1 MVKVT
6 TEIEVF
12 QRSFKRYAEST
23 QNTSWTVS
31 FEKEYKSVNGG
42 FSIAG
47 AIKNKFS
54 ANVAADVGKTLGQF
68 DQNANFEK
76 NTQAEY
82 TEFGKDLQL
91 FRRITTV
98 ISIDGDTLRS
108 EVEEKID
115 TIPRDQLYS
124 DEKLRN
130 EAITYMHQHYEP
142 NNLTDIPNKNVAL
155 FEQSSCIYGNTY

>member
-1 MVKVT
+1 M
-6 TEIEVF
+6 
-12 QRSFKRYAEST
+12 
-23 QNTSWTVS
+23 S

-42 FSIAG
+42 ISIAA
-47 AIKNKFS
+47 AIKKKFS

-82 TEFGKDLQL
+82 TKFGKDLQL

-124 DEKLRN
+124 DEELRN
-130 EAITYMHQHYEP
+130 EEITYMHQHYGP
-142 NNLTDIPNKNVAL
+142 LDNLTDIPNKNVAL
-155 FEQSSCIYGNTY
+155 FEQSECIYGIAYYKMI